1 MTEPGTTHVVMLVR
15 NPYTHDS
22 RVEKEAATLTE
33 AGYRVTVVADA
44 GPGLAEREERHAVAV
59 RRIPRPGPR
68 IPGLSYALHERRL
81 AGVLAGLAPDLL
93 HAHDANALLPVG
105 VAARRTRVPFVY
117 DAHELWLHRPR
128 RGHAPLYHEL
138 SRAYYAV
145 LQRWLVPRAAAVLT
159 VSEPIVRHLARS
171 YGRADVALVPNYPV
185 LAARPAPAPLRGLV
199 GDQLPATA
207 PIVLHLGGIMASRG
221 LEQVVAALLWVPEA
235 HLVLLGGGDASVVA
249 EAARRSGVVD
259 RVHVVPPVPPSEV
272 EAYAAAAD
280 VGVVTTQPIG
290 LNNRYSMPNKL
301 FQYMAA
307 GIPVLA
313 SDFPQIRAVVEGSQ
327 AGMVTDTER
336 PERIGACLRELLD
349 DPSRARAMGAA
360 GRRAVEDRFNW
371 ATSAAVLLDTY
382 GRVVRGVAGPN
393 GHA

>member
-1 MTEPGTTHVVMLVR
+1 MHVVMLVR

-22 RVEKEAATLTE
+22 RVEKEAASLTG
-33 AGYRVTVVADA
+33 AGFRVTVVADA
-44 GPGLAEREERHAVAV
+44 APGLAEREDRDGVAIRRV
-59 RRIPRPGPR
+59 GRPGRRIPGV
-68 IPGLSYALHERRL
+68 SYALHERRL
-81 AGVLAGLAPDLL
+81 AGVLTSLAPDLL
-93 HAHDANALLPVG
+93 HSHDSNALLPIG
-105 VAARRTRVPFVY
+105 LAARRARVPFVY

-171 YGRADVALVPNYPV
+171 YRRGDVALVPNYPV
-185 LAARPAPAPLRGLV
+185 LGARPAPAPLRDLV
-199 GDQLPATA
+199 GDRLPPAGR
-207 PIVLHLGGIMASRG
+207 IVLHLGGIMASRG
-221 LEQVVAALLWVPEA
+221 LEQLVDALPSVPGA
-235 HLVLLGGGDASVVA
+235 HLVLLGSGDASVVA
-249 EAARRSGVVD
+249 EAARRSRVAD

-313 SDFPQIRAVVEGSQ
+313 SDFPQVRAIVEGSN

-336 PERIGACLRELLD
+336 PDRIGACLREMLD
-349 DPSRARAMGAA
+349 DPDRARAMGEN
-360 GRRAVEDRFNW
+360 GRRAVEERFNW
-371 ATSAAVLLDTY
+371 ATSAAVLLETY
-382 GRVVRGVAGPN
+382 DRIVREGPGPIGRG
-393 GHA
+393 